1 MHALT
6 GDVMAGILACRAY
19 STKQDCSFKAARCGG
34 NSIDDNCRAGFDGRS
49 GLRAASAPQIGEL
62 AASPTRPPAGGCC
75 SMTQPG
81 DLLEGAQAIADYL
94 ATLGGSW
101 TARRVYYLVERGSDW
116 PIWSEPGIG
125 LLARKSGLQAY
136 LERREREALAGRRP

>member
-1 MHALT
+1 
-6 GDVMAGILACRAY
+6 
-19 STKQDCSFKAARCGG
+19 
-34 NSIDDNCRAGFDGRS
+34 
-49 GLRAASAPQIGEL
+49 
-62 AASPTRPPAGGCC
+62 
-75 SMTQPG
+75 MTQPG

-136 LERREREALAGRRP
+136 LERREREALAGRRPEGRTLQGTAA